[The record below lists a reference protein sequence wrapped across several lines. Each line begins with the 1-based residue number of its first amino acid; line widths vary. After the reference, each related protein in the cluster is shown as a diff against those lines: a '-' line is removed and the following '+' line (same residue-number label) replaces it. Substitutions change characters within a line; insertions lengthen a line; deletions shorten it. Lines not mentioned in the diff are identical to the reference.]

1 MQMNGSS
8 LSDDEKLVKLFTLI
22 KKEEELSEITE
33 NEIISIFN
41 ARGEKAAKI
50 LKEKKLHKLYLSE
63 DMVLWEVEG
72 RSRNYIIIEDNFC
85 ECTDFQVRVLG
96 REEKSLCYH
105 LLAKIIGEKLELFD
119 SKELTDEEYDKMLE
133 SRM

>member
-1 MQMNGSS
+1 MERCSLGLNMLEMN
-8 LSDDEKLVKLFTLI
+8 DCKHFRYNEI
-22 KKEEELSEITE
+22 KKGS
-33 NEIISIFN
+33 
-41 ARGEKAAKI
+41 G
-50 LKEKKLHKLYLSE
+50 EKKLHKLYLTE